1 MGVSVEIA
9 PEEALA
15 SCIAIRSEVFI
26 AGQRVPEAEEFDGL
40 DSECTQFLARLEGS
54 PIGTA
59 RLRLVDGAA
68 KAERVAV
75 LEAFRGRGVGRA
87 LMTAVEDEA
96 RRRGIERVVLH
107 AQVRVLRFYEGLG
120 YRATSGIFMEA
131 DIAHRAMEKRL

>member
-1 MGVSVEIA
+1 M
-9 PEEALA
+9 
-15 SCIAIRSEVFI
+15 
-26 AGQRVPEAEEFDGL
+26 
-40 DSECTQFLARLEGS
+40 
-54 PIGTA
+54 
-59 RLRLVDGAA
+59 DGAA

-75 LEAFRGRGVGRA
+75 LEAFRGHGVGRA